1 MGSRQAPSLAPSAV
15 PSPAPSELPSELT
28 SPAPPDPAAL
38 PAPHRGPS
46 GAERGR
52 AAELRQLLQRAAHAY
67 YVLDAPVMEDPVYD
81 RLYRELLELEGT
93 FPELL
98 RPDSP
103 TQRVGGQPAEGFG
116 SVEHRIGLLSLDN
129 AFSLEELEAWYGRL
143 LKVLDRTPGPGET
156 LPALPMVGELKID
169 GNALALSYENGL
181 LVRAATRGDGE
192 RGEEITANVRTIQ
205 SVPLRLQLADP
216 PAWVEVR
223 GEALIPDATFAA
235 INAERTARGEAAFA
249 NPRNAC
255 AGTLRQLDPKVVA
268 ARRLD
273 FFAYT
278 LHLPEGADGLHGSA
292 DGREGFGGAVAGP
305 DHRDGRGP
313 LNGLEAGDPPPP
325 RSQWEAL
332 RWLEA
337 AGFRVNPNAERLANL
352 AAVEAFFARWEE
364 ARKALPYA
372 TDGVVVKLD
381 DLRLQDAAGIT
392 QKAPRWAIA
401 LKYAAEEA
409 PSRLLRLTCQVG
421 RTGVVTPVAEFEP
434 VPLAG
439 TTVSRATLH
448 NADRLAELDLHA
460 GDTVVVRKAGEIIP
474 EVVRVL
480 PELRPAGAAPL
491 ALPHTCPECGSELVR
506 EEGEAA
512 TRCVNSSCPAILRG
526 SLRHWVSKGALDVDG
541 FGSKLIEQLVERGL
555 VRSIADLHRLDGA
568 LLASLERM
576 GEKSAA
582 NLVEALETSRRQPW
596 HRQLYGLGIHHV
608 GEVNAKALA
617 RAFPSA
623 AELATAA
630 LDTPELITAVFGIGG
645 EIAQSLRQWFATPA
659 NQALLVQ
666 LAQRGFSLAAGAAER
681 SGAGAGGGAEGPL
694 AGQSFVLTG
703 TLPSLSRS
711 QAQAR
716 IEAAG
721 GRVIGSV
728 SRKTSWLVAGEEAGS
743 KLAKATALG
752 VPVLDEPALLA
763 LLAGGPQGLPTVPT

>member
-1 MGSRQAPSLAPSAV
+1 VAQA
-15 PSPAPSELPSELT
+15 
-28 SPAPPDPAAL
+28 
-38 PAPHRGPS
+38 R
-46 GAERGR
+46 AE
-52 AAELRQLLQRAAHAY
+52 ELRRLLNRAAHAY

-81 RLYRELLELEGT
+81 RLYRELVALEEAD
-93 FPELL
+93 PELI

-103 TQRVGGQPAEGFG
+103 TRRVGGSPAEGFT
-116 SVEHRIGLLSLDN
+116 SVAHRIGLLSLDN
-129 AFSLEELEAWYGRL
+129 AFSHDELDGWYSRL
-143 LKVLDRTPGPGET
+143 LRVLDREAQEGAAA
-156 LPALPMVGELKID
+156 PALPMVGELKID
-169 GNALALSYENGL
+169 GNALALSYEQGV

-192 RGEEITANVRTIQ
+192 RGEEITANVRTIR
-205 SVPLRLQLADP
+205 SVPLRLDLEQP

-223 GEALIPDATFAA
+223 GEAFIPDATFAA
-235 INAERTARGEAAFA
+235 INAERAERGEAPFA

-268 ARRLD
+268 SRGLS

-278 LHLPEGADGLHGSA
+278 LHLPDAWQ
-292 DGREGFGGAVAGP
+292 AGP
-305 DHRDGRGP
+305 
-313 LNGLEAGDPPPP
+313 GDPAVP
-325 RSQWEAL
+325 RSQWQAL
-332 RWLEA
+332 DWLKA
-337 AGFRVNPNAERLANL
+337 AGFRVNPHCALCPDL
-352 AAVEAFFARWEE
+352 AAVKAFCDRWEQE
-364 ARKALPYA
+364 RRGLPYA

-381 DLRLQDAAGIT
+381 DLRLQEEAGFT

-448 NADRLAELDLHA
+448 NADRLAELDLCA
-460 GDTVVVRKAGEIIP
+460 GDTIVVRKAGEIIP

-480 PELRPAGAAPL
+480 VELRPEGARRL
-491 ALPHTCPECGSELVR
+491 ELPPTCPECGSALVR

-512 TRCVNSSCPAILRG
+512 TRCVNNGCPAILRG

-541 FGSKLIEQLVERGL
+541 LGIKLIEQLVDRGL
-555 VRSIADLHRLDGA
+555 VKSIPGLYGLDAA

-576 GEKSAA
+576 GETSAA
-582 NLVEALETSRRQPW
+582 KLVAALEASKHQPW

-623 AELATAA
+623 GALEVAA
-630 LDTPELITAVFGIGG
+630 LTDEAGEGPDPLTAVFGIGP

-659 NQALLVQ
+659 NQLLLEQ
-666 LAQRGFSLAAGAAER
+666 LGELGFSLAAPEPDGDGDGGPPAAT
-681 SGAGAGGGAEGPL
+681 PL
-694 AGQSFVLTG
+694 AGLTFVLTG

-711 QAQAR
+711 AAQAL

-721 GRVIGSV
+721 GKVSGSV
-728 SRKTSWLVAGEEAGS
+728 SRKTSYVVAGEEAGG
-743 KLAKATALG
+743 KLTKAQDLG
-752 VPVLDEPALLA
+752 VSVLDEDGLRALLA
-763 LLAGGPQGLPTVPT
+763 AEPA

>member
-1 MGSRQAPSLAPSAV
+1 MAQA
-15 PSPAPSELPSELT
+15 
-28 SPAPPDPAAL
+28 
-38 PAPHRGPS
+38 R
-46 GAERGR
+46 AE
-52 AAELRQLLQRAAHAY
+52 ELRRLLNRAAHAY

-81 RLYRELLELEGT
+81 RLYRELVALEEADPALI
-93 FPELL
+93 

-103 TQRVGGQPAEGFG
+103 TRRVGGAPAEGFT
-116 SVEHRIGLLSLDN
+116 SVAHRIGLLSLDN
-129 AFSLEELEAWYGRL
+129 AFSHDELDGWYARL
-143 LKVLDRTPGPGET
+143 LRVLDREPPAGSPP
-156 LPALPMVGELKID
+156 PALAMVGELKID
-169 GNALALSYENGL
+169 GNALALSYEQGV

-192 RGEEITANVRTIQ
+192 RGEEITANVRTIR
-205 SVPLRLQLADP
+205 SVPLRLDLEQP

-223 GEALIPDATFAA
+223 GEAFIPESTFAA
-235 INAERTARGEAAFA
+235 INAERTERGEAPFA

-268 ARRLD
+268 SRGLS

-278 LHLPEGADGLHGSA
+278 LHLPD
-292 DGREGFGGAVAGP
+292 DWRAGP
-305 DHRDGRGP
+305 
-313 LNGLEAGDPPPP
+313 GDPAVP
-325 RSQWEAL
+325 RSQWQAL
-332 RWLEA
+332 AWLKA
-337 AGFRVNPNAERLANL
+337 AGFRVNPHCALCPDL
-352 AAVEAFFARWEE
+352 AAVQAFCDRWEE
-364 ARKALPYA
+364 ERRGLPYA

-381 DLRLQDAAGIT
+381 DLRLQEEAGFT

-448 NADRLAELDLHA
+448 NADRLAELDLCA
-460 GDTVVVRKAGEIIP
+460 GDTIVVRKAGEIIP

-480 PELRPAGAAPL
+480 VELRPEGARRL
-491 ALPHTCPECGSELVR
+491 ELPPTCPECGSALVR

-512 TRCVNSSCPAILRG
+512 TRCVNNGCPAILRG

-541 FGSKLIEQLVERGL
+541 LGIKLIEQLVDRGL
-555 VRSIADLHRLDGA
+555 VTSIPGLYGLDAA

-576 GEKSAA
+576 GDTSAA
-582 NLVEALETSRRQPW
+582 KLVAALEASKQQPW

-617 RAFPSA
+617 RAFPSVGA
-623 AELATAA
+623 LEAAA
-630 LDTPELITAVFGIGG
+630 LTGEAGEGPDPLTAVFGIGP

-659 NQALLVQ
+659 NRLL
-666 LAQRGFSLAAGAAER
+666 LERLGELGFSLAAAPEPD
-681 SGAGAGGGAEGPL
+681 GGGDGGPPPATPL
-694 AGQSFVLTG
+694 AGLTFVLTG

-711 QAQAR
+711 AAQAL

-721 GRVIGSV
+721 GKVSGSV
-728 SRKTSWLVAGEEAGS
+728 SRKTSYVVAGGEAGS
-743 KLAKATALG
+743 KLSKAQDLG
-752 VPVLDEPALLA
+752 VSVLDEDGLRALLA
-763 LLAGGPQGLPTVPT
+763 AEPA

>member
-1 MGSRQAPSLAPSAV
+1 MA
-15 PSPAPSELPSELT
+15 
-28 SPAPPDPAAL
+28 
-38 PAPHRGPS
+38 
-46 GAERGR
+46 R
-52 AAELRQLLQRAAHAY
+52 AAELRQLLNRAAHAY

-81 RLYRELLELEGT
+81 RLYRELLELEAAH
-93 FPELL
+93 PELHS
-98 RPDSP
+98 PDSP
-103 TQRVGGQPAEGFG
+103 TQRVGGAPAEGFS
-116 SVEHRIGLLSLDN
+116 SVEHRIPLLSLDN
-129 AFSLEELEAWYGRL
+129 AFSLDELEAWFGRL
-143 LKVLDRTPGPGET
+143 LKVLDRTPQAGEP
-156 LPALPMVGELKID
+156 LPQLAMVGELKID
-169 GNALALSYENGL
+169 GNALALSYEHGV

-205 SVPLRLQLADP
+205 SVPLRLQLEHP

-223 GEALIPDATFAA
+223 GEALIPDGTFAA
-235 INAERTARGEAAFA
+235 INAERAARGEARFA

-278 LHLPEGADGLHGSA
+278 LHLPDDGESTGV
-292 DGREGFGGAVAGP
+292 E
-305 DHRDGRGP
+305 
-313 LNGLEAGDPPPP
+313 NGGDPARP
-325 RSQWEAL
+325 STQWESL
-332 RWLEA
+332 QWLQA
-337 AGFRVNPNAERLANL
+337 AGFKVNPNAELLPSL
-352 AAVEAFFARWEE
+352 AAVEAFFVRWEDE
-364 ARKALPYA
+364 RKTLDYA
-372 TDGVVVKLD
+372 TDGVVVKLN
-381 DLRLQDAAGIT
+381 DLRLQADAGFT

-409 PSRLLRLTCQVG
+409 PSRLLRLACQVG

-460 GDTVVVRKAGEIIP
+460 GDTIVVRKAGEIIP

-480 PELRPAGAAPL
+480 PELRPDGAAPL
-491 ALPHTCPECGSELVR
+491 QLPQVCPECGSELVR
-506 EEGEAA
+506 EQGEAA

-541 FGSKLIEQLVERGL
+541 LGSKLIEQLVEKGL
-555 VRSIADLHRLDGA
+555 VRSIADLYRLDGA

-582 NLVEALETSRRQPW
+582 NLVAALAASKAQPW

-623 AELATAA
+623 EQLAAAASETAEA
-630 LDTPELITAVFGIGG
+630 ITAVFGIGD
-645 EIAQSLRQWFATPA
+645 EIAQSLQQWFDTPA
-659 NQALLVQ
+659 NQNLLRD
-666 LAQRGFSLAAGAAER
+666 LEREGFSLAASAAER
-681 SGAGAGGGAEGPL
+681 AGGAAGTGAGGTGAAGDDAPL
-694 AGQSFVLTG
+694 AGRTFVLTG
-703 TLPSLSRS
+703 TLPSLSRR
-711 QAQAR
+711 QAQER

-721 GRVIGSV
+721 GKVTGSV
-728 SRKTSWLVAGEEAGS
+728 SKKTSYVVAGAEAGS
-743 KLAKATALG
+743 KLSKAESLG
-752 VPVLDEPALLA
+752 VPVLDEAALLA
-763 LLAGGPQGLPTVPT
+763 LLAP